1 MPVSAREAARGLVLG
16 AARVIA
22 LPAALFYMATGRRT
36 GVFRSIMQAAAWL
49 PGATGSIIRVALLQW
64 MAKRCAGRVR
74 VEMGTIFSNP
84 LVEIEEHAYIGAF
97 CSIGWARIEEY
108 VLLGSGVHVV
118 SGPRVHRFERTDV
131 PIALQGGEPR
141 MVRIGRGSWIGN
153 GAIVMADVGEECVVG
168 AGAVVT
174 KPVPAWSIAVGV
186 PAKPVASRKGG

>member
-1 MPVSAREAARGLVLG
+1 MSARDAGRVAALAV
-16 AARVIA
+16 ARVVA
-22 LPAALFYMATGRRT
+22 LPAAALYVVTGRSA
-36 GVFRSIMQAAAWL
+36 GVFRSIMQAAALL
-49 PGATGSIIRVALLQW
+49 PGALGSIIRVALLQW

-74 VEMGTIFSNP
+74 IEMGTIFSNP
-84 LVEIEEHAYIGAF
+84 RVEIEEHAYIGAF

-118 SGPRVHRFERTDV
+118 SGPRVHRFDRTDV
-131 PIALQGGEPR
+131 PIALQGGEPK

-174 KPVPAWSIAVGV
+174 KPIPAWSIAVGV
-186 PAKPVASRKGG
+186 PAKPVASRRVR